1 MLPEELGQAKAQG
14 EGGGKDQPGI
24 GHQAVVVK
32 EDADTV
38 GFVLWQ
44 HLLGAPSL
52 GPVFCFKTIIPDS
65 QEHPLASSRAVP
77 KAVLRWIRANATVG
91 GGGGGASAASGDAT
105 WIHRFFSALNWSA
118 AGGDF
123 AAGASASTP
132 VGSAGSYSWSS
143 AQMTTDVQAWLDN
156 PSSNFGWLLKGSEG
170 SNTTAKRFDSS
181 ENASTINRPT
191 LQVMFTAPTVPEL
204 SIANVSVDEGA
215 GNASLTIS
223 STLAPGADVMVNYS
237 TSNGTAAA
245 PGDYTATSNTATI
258 TGGTTSASITVPI
271 VDDTLDELN
280 ETFSVALSNP
290 TGGATLSGTA
300 NTATVTVEDNDLPPS
315 ITAETAVSVTEG
327 DGGTTTTAQVTVSL
341 STTSGL
347 NVTVDYGTVDGTAT
361 AADGDYTPPG
371 STLIIPASNVTGTV
385 SVVVNGD
392 DTFELAEA
400 FDIVFSNGTTAS
412 TSTALTITQSTTRVA
427 VLNDDPLPAVSAQ
440 ASASVDEGD
449 AGTTTTVDVLMTVS
463 AAMPFEVGV
472 DYATADGTATAG
484 SDYVAVTGRATI
496 SAGNTT
502 TTVVVTVLGDDAVE
516 GNETFV
522 IAWSSA
528 TTSAT
533 TTPLSF
539 GNATTT
545 ITIIDDEDVVVVHVP
560 LLPGFNL
567 IGIPVIF
574 ETTTRARDV
583 ATALLPD
590 GVDITQGPVASILKW
605 DGSGYGSPWLR
616 DFPDQ
621 PASNFEIEAGKGYF
635 VRLLA
640 PVEGNVW
647 SVTGQPFASPVALD
661 LAPGFNLVGV
671 PFGTPPADYDSRSL
685 ATAMLPGG
693 VDIAD
698 GPITSILRWDNGF
711 TAWLSEFPD
720 APAGIF
726 PIEPDRGYF
735 LRATESVA
743 GFLP

>member
-1 MLPEELGQAKAQG
+1 MRRRPFDCAVLVISVLAYLAIAGGVAADVAPQATTTLSPSKDNTLYEE
-14 EGGGKDQPGI
+14 
-24 GHQAVVVK
+24 
-32 EDADTV
+32 
-38 GFVLWQ
+38 
-44 HLLGAPSL
+44 APSNSNGSGQNIFAGL
-52 GPVFCFKTIIPDS
+52 SGQGIRRGLIAFDI
-65 QEHPLASSRAVP
+65 ASSIPAGSTIDSVTFRAHVS
-77 KAVLRWIRANATVG
+77 KRSAQDSGSQTYSLHKVLADWGESSSVG
-91 GGGGGASAASGDAT
+91 GGSGAGAATNDAT
-105 WIHRFFSALNWSA
+105 WDHRFFSSANWDTE
-118 AGGDF
+118 GGDF
-123 AAGASASTP
+123 DGVASASTS
-132 VGSAGSYSWSS
+132 VGGTGFYTWSS
-143 AQMTTDVQAWLDN
+143 SQMVADVQAWLDS
-156 PSSNFGWLLKGSEG
+156 PSDFGWLIKGNE
-170 SNTTAKRFDSS
+170 TASRTARRFDSR
-181 ENASTINRPT
+181 ENSNTSFRPT
-191 LQVMFTAPTVPEL
+191 LDITFTAPITL
-204 SIANVSVDEGA
+204 SIGNVSVDEGA
-215 GNASLTIS
+215 GAVSLTITS
-223 STLAPGADVMVNYS
+223 SIAPGADVMVNYS
-237 TSNGTAAA
+237 TSNGTASA
-245 PGDYTATSNTATI
+245 PSDYTATSNTATI
-258 TGGTTSASITVPI
+258 AGGTTSAVLTVPI
-271 VDDTLDELN
+271 GDDALDEMN

-290 TGGATLSGTA
+290 TGGAVLSGTA
-300 NTATVTVEDNDLPPS
+300 NTATVTVVDDDLPPT
-315 ITAETAVSVTEG
+315 ITTESTTSVVEG
-327 DGGTTTTAQVTVSL
+327 GDGTTTTAQVVVTL
-341 STTSGL
+341 STTSSL
-347 NVTVDYGTVDGTAT
+347 DVSVDYGTVDGTAT

-371 STLIIPASNVTGTV
+371 STLIIPASNMTGTV

-392 DTFELAEA
+392 DTFELDEA

-412 TSTALTITQSTTRVA
+412 TSTALTITQSTTA
-427 VLNDDPLPAVSAQ
+427 VTILNDDPLPTVSAQ

-449 AGTTTTVDVLMTVS
+449 AGTTTTVDILVALS
-463 AAMPFEVGV
+463 AAMPFNVGV

-583 ATALLPD
+583 AAALLPD
-590 GVDITQGPVASILKW
+590 AVDITQGPVASILQW

-647 SVTGQPFASPVALD
+647 SVTGQPFASPVTLD
-661 LAPGFNLVGV
+661 LVDRNL
-671 PFGTPPADYDSRSL
+671 
-685 ATAMLPGG
+685 
-693 VDIAD
+693 
-698 GPITSILRWDNGF
+698 
-711 TAWLSEFPD
+711 
-720 APAGIF
+720 
-726 PIEPDRGYF
+726 
-735 LRATESVA
+735 
-743 GFLP
+743 